1 MKTGGHFERCNVGSV
16 EAHNERTPNYL
27 ASVKAAGRSFYFFHE
42 LTPNNTHWVNPEF
55 DGITCNSLF
64 EQLQQLYKEKTGQM
78 PQLKDRERVNKKT
91 GKVTIIAGWSPIR
104 EACIPIKADTTIND
118 FDKVLDWLRQKGLT
132 PIRLD
137 LHKDEGYKDKDTG
150 EVKMNYHAHL
160 VVCWVDRQTGKTAKL
175 NAQDM
180 SEFNQVV
187 LPNALGMEA
196 GEAKAVTGKEHLTP
210 EEQRKKAEL
219 ERLAKKTAAE
229 EERGRQATI
238 KANQEEE
245 RAKLGKQENERLEK
259 ARIDKQKAIDEEN
272 GSVVLSFLGGGK
284 YATLKKEH
292 EALKNE
298 YDNVIA
304 ENTTLRQQFSIEVKK
319 ATESLR
325 NTLTEEKEKREKA
338 EKSAANGQQAIRQV
352 ERIQTLGD
360 LCKRA
365 GINALDK
372 FLELLYNGITRFTGW
387 LKHGAWRAYADDV
400 EIKMFKDECLLVNGQ
415 KLAFWVINNEKKQA
429 QAQKL
434 SQDIDDKPRRG
445 QHL

>member
-16 EAHNERTPNYL
+16 EAHNERTPDYL

-91 GKVTIIAGWSPIR
+91 GKVTTIAGWSPIR
-104 EACIPIKADTTIND
+104 EACIPIKPETTTND
-118 FDKVLDWLRQKGLT
+118 FDKVFDWLRQKGLE

-160 VVCWVDRQTGKTAKL
+160 VVCWVNRETGKTAKL

-210 EEQRKKAEL
+210 DEQRKKAE
-219 ERLAKKTAAE
+219 
-229 EERGRQATI
+229 I
-238 KANQEEE
+238 
-245 RAKLGKQENERLEK
+245 ERLEK
-259 ARIDKQKAIDEEN
+259 VRIDKRKAADEEIKRIDEEV
-272 GSVVLSFLGGGK
+272 SEK
-284 YATLKKEH
+284 KRKATTENIKGIGAGVAKFFGTGEIADLKKENNQLKGQIK
-292 EALKNE
+292 ALRDDFEKQIKEEQGKVQSAQQNAKDSAKNAVSWKE
-298 YDNVIA
+298 LA
-304 ENTTLRQQFSIEVKK
+304 
-319 ATESLR
+319 
-325 NTLTEEKEKREKA
+325 EKRQTGISSFEDLLNLCFKFGI
-338 EKSAANGQQAIRQV
+338 ETLKTFRELYFHGKS
-352 ERIQTLGD
+352 
-360 LCKRA
+360 
-365 GINALDK
+365 
-372 FLELLYNGITRFTGW
+372 LYTGW
-387 LKHGAWRAYADDV
+387 LKNGQWKAYANNATLTTKEND
-400 EIKMFKDECLLVNGQ
+400 LLVDGY
-415 KLAFWVINNEKKQA
+415 KATFWISQNERKQA
-429 QAQKL
+429 QEKT
-434 SQDIDDKPRRG
+434 QDIDDKPRRG